1 MPSDGATLLE
11 LRGWTLAQRRGRGSE
26 PLLRGLDLTL
36 RAGAWLAIAGPNGS
50 GKSSL
55 LSYLAGPD
63 SPLRVATA
71 LLPQDP
77 DDQFVA
83 ATVAAELALG
93 RGGPVPPPP
102 GFGLEPLL
110 GADPRLLSAGQKQRL
125 ALAVALGTD
134 PRVLL
139 CDEPTSLQDE
149 RQAAWVLDELDAWR
163 RRTGGCVVTATC
175 DRREALRADEL
186 LVLGEGGVRVRGA
199 VATVL
204 ATGACDDAF
213 GGAWD
218 EAFGDACGD
227 AFGDAFG
234 DARGGAVVAA
244 RSDAAA
250 TGVPRTPG
258 AARPAAAPVVL
269 ALRGVACRFAGGG
282 GFGPLDLEL
291 AAGDRLGICGPNGC
305 GKSTLLAACA
315 GARRPDSGEVLLG
328 TRRLYARGA
337 LDTRHGLAMLSP
349 QFPEYLF
356 SRNTVAA
363 EIAVDPALA
372 GQSAGAFLAD
382 LGLPADAAGRHPR
395 DLSSGQ
401 RRRLAL
407 ALALRSQRPL
417 VLVDEPTVGLDGPG
431 RRLALALLEAAPRDA
446 AIVVASHDHRFL
458 AALGCDVRRL
468 APGGLESA
476 AQR

>member
-1 MPSDGATLLE
+1 MPADGGALLE
-11 LRGWTLAQRRGRGSE
+11 LRGWTLAQRRGHGTE

-36 RAGAWLAIAGPNGS
+36 HAGAWLAIAGPNGS

-55 LSYLAGPD
+55 LSFLAGPD
-63 SPLRVATA
+63 SPLRVPTA

-93 RGGPVPPPP
+93 HGGPVPPPP
-102 GFGLEPLL
+102 GFGLESLL
-110 GADPRLLSAGQKQRL
+110 DANPRLLSAGQKQRL
-125 ALAVALGTD
+125 ALAVALGTR
-134 PRVLL
+134 PKVLL

-186 LVLGEGGVRVRGA
+186 LALGEGGVRAQGP

-204 ATGACDDAF
+204 AAGACDDAF
-213 GGAWD
+213 GGD
-218 EAFGDACGD
+218 EAGMDGTPPALP
-227 AFGDAFG
+227 
-234 DARGGAVVAA
+234 AR
-244 RSDAAA
+244 
-250 TGVPRTPG
+250 VPGSGR
-258 AARPAAAPVVL
+258 VVL
-269 ALRGVACRFAGGG
+269 ALRGVECRFGNGG
-282 GFGPLDLEL
+282 GFGPVDLEL
-291 AAGDRLGICGPNGC
+291 AAGARLGICGPNGC

-315 GARRPDSGEVLLG
+315 GARRPDRGEVALG
-328 TRRLYARGA
+328 SRRLYARSA

-356 SRNTVAA
+356 SRTTVAA
-363 EIAVDPALA
+363 EIAVDPGLA
-372 GQSAGAFLAD
+372 DQPAGAFLAG

-407 ALALRSQRPL
+407 ALALRSRRPL

-431 RRLALALLEAAPRDA
+431 RRLARALLEEAPRDA
-446 AIVVASHDHRFL
+446 AVVVASHDHRFL
-458 AALGCDVRRL
+458 AALGCEVRRL
-468 APGGLESA
+468 GPCGLDPA